1 MKVKSFPLWN
11 MRPLGSEEKLLK
23 EIVLQGQGQTMRAAV
38 LEERE
43 LIEVYE
49 EEGLV
54 SRLVGNI
61 YRGRV
66 ENILPGMQAAFVDI
80 GLERNAFLYVGDAV
94 PLRFEEDEKL
104 PPSSGVR
111 VEQVLKSR
119 QELLIQVIKEPVG
132 TKGARITTNLTI
144 PGRYAVLMP
153 KTDYI
158 GVSRK
163 ITAEDERC
171 RLRELARNAC
181 PAEMG
186 MIVRTLAAGIDG
198 KELAEDLNHLVEL
211 WLHIEKK
218 IPRVSVPGLVHQDVD
233 LVSRAIRDWV
243 DQEVEVITVN
253 QPDVAEGMR
262 NSLRELGHPAANH
275 VRLVYKEDIFSDYGV
290 DEEIRKALRPKVWL
304 KSGGYLVIQQT
315 EALSVIDVNT
325 GKYVGQSSLQDT
337 VLHTNREAAQEIAKQ
352 LRMRNLGGIIII
364 DFIDMA
370 TEEDKAQ
377 LLAALESAVARDKV
391 KCQVMGLTQLGLV
404 EMTRKK
410 VGQTLAVRYSKQC
423 PTCDGQ
429 GRI

>member
-1 MKVKSFPLWN
+1 M
-11 MRPLGSEEKLLK
+11 K

-43 LIEVYE
+43 LVEIYE

-66 ENILPGMQAAFVDI
+66 ENVLPGMQAAFVDI
-80 GLERNAFLYVGDAV
+80 GLDRNAFLYVGDAV
-94 PLRFEEDEKL
+94 PPRYDEDEKL
-104 PPSSGVR
+104 PEPAETR

-132 TKGARITTNLTI
+132 AKGARITTNLTI

-163 ITAEDERC
+163 ITDEGERS
-171 RLRELARNAC
+171 RLRELARKAC
-181 PAEMG
+181 PLGMG
-186 MIVRTLAAGIDG
+186 MIVRTLAAKIDG
-198 KELAEDLNHLVEL
+198 KELEEDLNQLVEL
-211 WLHIEKK
+211 WSRLEKK
-218 IPRVSVPGLVHQDVD
+218 IPKTSVPGLVHQDVD

-243 DQEVEVITVN
+243 DEEVEVITVN
-253 QPDVAEGMR
+253 QPEVAEGMR
-262 NSLRELGHPAANH
+262 NSLRILGHPAANH
-275 VRLVYKEDIFSDYGV
+275 VRLAYKEDIFSDYGI
-290 DEEIRKALRPKVWL
+290 DDGIRKALRPKVWL
-304 KSGGYLVIQQT
+304 KSGGYLVIQET
-315 EALSVIDVNT
+315 EALIVIDVNT
-325 GKYVGQSSLQDT
+325 GKYVGQRSLQDT
-337 VLHTNREAAQEIAKQ
+337 VLHTNREAAVEIAHQ
-352 LRMRNLGGIIII
+352 LRLRNLGGIIII
-364 DFIDMA
+364 DFIDMIS
-370 TEEDKAQ
+370 EEDRKQ
-377 LLAALESAVARDKV
+377 LLSVLESACSRDKT

-410 VGQTLAVRYSKQC
+410 VGQTLAVRYSKLC
-423 PTCDGQ
+423 PTCEGQ

>member
-1 MKVKSFPLWN
+1 M
-11 MRPLGSEEKLLK
+11 GSEGKPLK

-38 LEERE
+38 FEEQE

-61 YRGRV
+61 YRGQV

-80 GLERNAFLYVGDAV
+80 GLERNTFLYVGDAV
-94 PLRFEEDEKL
+94 PLHYEEDEKI
-104 PPSSGVR
+104 PASSAVR

-119 QELLIQVIKEPVG
+119 QELLVQVVKEPVG
-132 TKGARITTNLTI
+132 SKGARITTNLTI
-144 PGRYAVLMP
+144 PGRYAVLIP

-163 ITAEDERC
+163 ITSEEERS
-171 RLRELARNAC
+171 RLRELARKAC
-181 PAEMG
+181 PQGMG

-211 WLHIEKK
+211 WARLEKR
-218 IPRVSVPGLVHQDVD
+218 IPHVSVPGLVHQDVD

-253 QPDVAEGMR
+253 QPEVAEGLR

-275 VRLVYKEDIFSDYGV
+275 VRLIYKEDIFSDYGI
-290 DEEIRKALRPKVWL
+290 DGEIRKALRPKVWL
-304 KSGGYLVIQQT
+304 KSGGYLVIQET
-315 EALSVIDVNT
+315 EALTVIDVNT
-325 GKYVGQSSLQDT
+325 GKYVGQRSLQDT
-337 VLHTNREAAQEIAKQ
+337 VLHTNREAAVEIAKQ
-352 LRMRNLGGIIII
+352 IRMRNLGGIIII
-364 DFIDMA
+364 DFIDM
-370 TEEDKAQ
+370 TSEKDKAQ
-377 LLAALESAVARDKV
+377 LLAVLEKAVARDKV
-391 KCQVMGLTQLGLV
+391 KCQVLGLTQLGLV

-410 VGQTLAVRYSKQC
+410 VGQTLSVRYSKLC
-423 PTCDGQ
+423 PTCDGL
-429 GRI
+429 GRT

>member
-1 MKVKSFPLWN
+1 M
-11 MRPLGSEEKLLK
+11 K

-38 LEERE
+38 LEEGE
-43 LIEVYE
+43 LLEVHE

-66 ENILPGMQAAFVDI
+66 ENVLPGMQAAFVDI

-94 PLRFEEDEKL
+94 PTRYEEEEQL
-104 PPSSGVR
+104 PAYSEIR
-111 VEQVLKSR
+111 VEQVLKPR
-119 QELLIQVIKEPVG
+119 QELLLQVIKEPVG

-163 ITAEDERC
+163 ITSEEERT
-171 RLRELARNAC
+171 RLRDLARKAC
-181 PAEMG
+181 PSGMG

-198 KELAEDLNHLVEL
+198 KELMEDLQYLVDL
-211 WLHIEKK
+211 WARIENK
-218 IPRVSVPGLVHQDVD
+218 IPHVSIPGLVHQDVD

-253 QPDVAEGMR
+253 QPEVAEGMR

-275 VRLVYKEDIFSDYGV
+275 VRLVYKEDIFSDYGIE
-290 DEEIRKALRPKVWL
+290 DEIRKALRPKAWL

-315 EALSVIDVNT
+315 EALTVIDVNT
-325 GKYVGQSSLQDT
+325 GKYVGQRSLQET
-337 VLHTNREAAQEIAKQ
+337 VLHTNREAAEEIAKQ
-352 LRMRNLGGIIII
+352 LRKRNLGGIIII
-364 DFIDMA
+364 DFIDMIS
-370 TEEDKAQ
+370 EEDKAK
-377 LLAALESAVARDKV
+377 LLEVLEAAVARDKV

-410 VGQTLAVRYSKQC
+410 VGQTLAVRYSKLC
-423 PTCDGQ
+423 PNCDGL
-429 GRI
+429 GRT

>member
-1 MKVKSFPLWN
+1 MKGRSCPLWN

-80 GLERNAFLYVGDAV
+80 GLERNAFLYVGDAI
-94 PLRFEEDEKL
+94 PPRYEEEEKL
-104 PPSSGVR
+104 PASSEIR
-111 VEQVLKSR
+111 VEQVLKPR
-119 QELLIQVIKEPVG
+119 QELLLQVVKEPVG

-163 ITAEDERC
+163 ITAEEERT
-171 RLRELARNAC
+171 RLRELARKAC
-181 PAEMG
+181 PPGMG

-198 KELAEDLNHLVEL
+198 KELAEDLNYLVEL
-211 WLHIEKK
+211 WARIEKK
-218 IPRVSVPGLVHQDVD
+218 IPHVSVPGLVHQDVD

-253 QPDVAEGMR
+253 QPEVAEGMR

-275 VRLVYKEDIFSDYGV
+275 VHLVYKEDIFSDYGIE
-290 DEEIRKALRPKVWL
+290 DEIRKALRPKVWL
-304 KSGGYLVIQQT
+304 KSGGYLIIQQT
-315 EALSVIDVNT
+315 EALTVIDVNT
-325 GKYVGQSSLQDT
+325 GKYVGQRSLQDT
-337 VLHTNREAAQEIAKQ
+337 VLHINREAAEEIARQ

-364 DFIDMA
+364 DFIDMIS
-370 TEEDKAQ
+370 EEDKAR
-377 LLAALESAVARDKV
+377 LLAVLEAAVARDKV
-391 KCQVMGLTQLGLV
+391 KCQIMGLTQLGLV

-410 VGQTLAVRYSKQC
+410 VGQTLAVRYSKLC
-423 PTCDGQ
+423 PTCDGL